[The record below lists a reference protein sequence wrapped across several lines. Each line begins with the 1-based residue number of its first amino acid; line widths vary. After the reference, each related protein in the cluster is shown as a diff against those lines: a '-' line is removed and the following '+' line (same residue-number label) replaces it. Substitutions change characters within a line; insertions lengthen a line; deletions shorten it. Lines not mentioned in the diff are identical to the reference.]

1 MEEEIKSCRVLII
14 DDKESNIDLLHQLL
28 DNQGYKEVASLTD
41 SRLAM
46 EKIDSFNPDILLLD
60 LMMPFISGFE
70 ILKLIQNNP
79 THYSKLKV
87 LVLTADVT
95 LPTKQKALSLG
106 AHDFLTKPFDLIEAS
121 LRIKNLLWS
130 SYLYKQLENQNQS
143 LEIKVAERTEQL
155 MQSNEAI
162 IEQVKALKEIAWM
175 QSHVVRA
182 PVARILGLIDVLKEP
197 VLSGNMM
204 KDTLT
209 MLEKSAKELDK
220 VVKEITEKTY
230 TRGMFE

>member
-209 MLEKSAKELDK
+209 KLEKSAKELDK

>member
-197 VLSGNMM
+197 GLSGNMM

>member
-197 VLSGNMM
+197 GLSGNMM

-209 MLEKSAKELDK
+209 KLEKSAKELDK